1 MNPVPLKESR
11 ALRWMVAILGLV
23 LVLSLTQE
31 LARPE
36 TTDLISAGTAA
47 STLRRA
53 VPILLAGLGGIWAE
67 RAGVVNIGLEGMM
80 ILGTWFGAWGALEFG
95 PWWGIAIG
103 IAGGAAGGLLHAVAT
118 VGFGVD
124 HIISG
129 VAINILAPGI
139 TRFLSREIF
148 AKQSGGGITQ
158 SPRVESVGHFDVPFV
173 SGGEIFGWA
182 TPDIFGWIDD
192 RGWFVVSDLFAVAS
206 GITSNV
212 SWATL
217 LAIAL
222 VPGTVYVLWRTPFG
236 LRVRSCGEHP
246 VAADSLGVNVYRMK
260 YAAVVISGGMAGFGG
275 AFIAIEQTGI
285 YREAQTQGRGF
296 IGLATVI
303 FGNWQPLGAFLGSI
317 LFGFAD
323 ALQLRDR
330 TAVHA
335 LLLLTGVA
343 VGLIALR
350 SLKRSQPVGAGVL
363 LLISALMLWW
373 YLVTD
378 SVMSEL
384 PPVTPHIATLIVLV
398 FATSRLRLPAADGMR
413 YRKGQ
418 E

>member
-1 MNPVPLKESR
+1 MVF
-11 ALRWMVAILGLV
+11 RWMLAALGLV
-23 LVLSLTQE
+23 VALSIVQG

-36 TTDLISAGTAA
+36 TTDLLSAGTAE

-80 ILGTWFGAWGALEFG
+80 VLGTWFGAWGALEFG
-95 PWWGIAIG
+95 PWWGMAIG
-103 IAGGAAGGLLHAVAT
+103 MAGGAGGGLLHAVAT

-129 VAINILAPGI
+129 VAINILAPA
-139 TRFLSREIF
+139 TARFLSREFF
-148 AKQSGGGITQ
+148 AGRPGGGLTQ
-158 SPRVESVGHFDVPFV
+158 SPRVESVGSVDVPFV
-173 SGGEIFGWA
+173 SGGDLFGWT
-182 TPDIFGWIDD
+182 TPDLFGWIDD
-192 RGWFVVSDLFAVAS
+192 QGWFLVSDTAALLS
-206 GITSNV
+206 GITQSV

-217 LAIAL
+217 VALAL
-222 VPGTVYVLWRTPFG
+222 VPISVFLLWRTPVG
-236 LRVRSCGEHP
+236 LRIRASGEHP

-260 YAAVVISGGMAGFGG
+260 FTAVVVSGGLAGFGG

-285 YREAQTQGRGF
+285 YRENQVQGRGF

-303 FGNWQPLGAFLGSI
+303 FGNWQPAGAFLGSL

-335 LLLLTGVA
+335 LLLLVGVA
-343 VGLIALR
+343 LAALAVR
-350 SLKRSQPVGAGVL
+350 AVVQRRTRPAMLLAVASAGVL
-363 LLISALMLWW
+363 WW
-373 YLVTD
+373 YAVTEE
-378 SVMSEL
+378 VVSEL
-384 PPVTPHIATLIVLV
+384 PPITPHVATLLVLV
-398 FATSRLRLPAADGMR
+398 FATSRLRPPASIGLR
-413 YRKGQ
+413 YRRGQ